1 MSVILSKSFVKGLQ
15 ALELFVKYDPKT
27 NEVTEVKSIFLK
39 SHGITLPAGNL
50 LMAFLEDGINKLID
64 DTDWRDIYQQS
75 KHNFFDDNEH
85 VHPTVLN
92 SIAHF
97 IRP

>member
-15 ALELFVKYDPKT
+15 AFELFVKYDPKT

-39 SHGITLPAGNL
+39 SHGMQLPVGNL
-50 LMAFLEDGINKLID
+50 LMAFLEDGINQLID
-64 DTDWRDIYQQS
+64 ETDWREVYRENDS
-75 KHNFFDDNEH
+75 ELFDNNEH
-85 VHPTVLN
+85 VNPTVLN